1 MTQAKARHSI
11 DRRTF
16 LLGAGA
22 LAAGSY
28 FPRAARAASEIVIA
42 NLHPV
47 TGFVAVDGKVA
58 TAGCMTAVDEINEA
72 GGIRSLGGA
81 KLRLISADTQGKNDI
96 ASVETQRVIQGGAV
110 AIVGSYLSS
119 TTRITT
125 QVAEQH
131 RVPHVADEGVAD
143 EILQRG
149 FKYTFRIA
157 PSSTALGA
165 LSAANMALLMKSAGL
180 SGLSVAYMHEDSA
193 FGASMGRSFPE
204 AAKKN
209 GIDVRTVLSYAA
221 TSTDLSVEVSKLI
234 ATGADVIAA
243 STYYGDGL
251 LIAKIIQQRKPKI
264 KAFVGVGSAAY
275 ANPTFVKDL
284 GAASEGYFNNIM
296 HWNPNAPA
304 LRAVLTRFAKFG
316 EGLAFTHQGAYAYT
330 AVKVLAD
337 AIERAKST
345 ERDAIREA
353 LAKTNFSNHIL
364 PQGPIVFDET
374 GQNRNAG
381 IALLQ
386 VQKGRAAV
394 VLPEQYAEAKPMFPV
409 TFA

>member
-1 MTQAKARHSI
+1 MMHSKAKRSI

-16 LLGAGA
+16 LVGAGA
-22 LAAGSY
+22 VVASSCLPRPAHAATDV
-28 FPRAARAASEIVIA
+28 IIA

-81 KLRLISADTQGKNDI
+81 KLRLISADTQGKNDV
-96 ASVETQRVIQGGAV
+96 ASIETQRVIQAGAV
-110 AIVGSYLSS
+110 GIVGSYLSS

-131 RVPHVADEGVAD
+131 RIPHVADEGVAD

-157 PSSTALGA
+157 PSSTALGE
-165 LSAANMALLMKSAGL
+165 LSAANMALLMKSVGL
-180 SGLSVAYMHEDSA
+180 QGLTVAYMHEDSA

-221 TSTDLSVEVSKLI
+221 TSTDLSVEVAKLI

-264 KAFVGVGSAAY
+264 KAFIGVGSAAY
-275 ANPTFVKDL
+275 ANPTFVKDM
-284 GAASEGYFNNIM
+284 GPASEGYFNNIM
-296 HWNPNAPA
+296 HWNPAASA

-345 ERDAIREA
+345 NGDAIREA
-353 LAKTNFSNHIL
+353 LTKTNFANHIL

-374 GQNRNAG
+374 GQNKNAG

-386 VQKGRAAV
+386 LQNGKPVV
-394 VLPEQYAEAKPMFPV
+394 VLPDRYAEAKPIFPV
-409 TFA
+409 TFG